1 MDFLLLNHTI
11 KIFYGLGTVE
21 NVHLKINL
29 LFLLSK
35 KNNMQLPIE
44 GWKLILTYLR
54 LNDLIEI
61 SCVCKHFYL
70 LCENNHFYVKKF
82 NQSKKIFKDR
92 SWLVHQYRQILE
104 RFYFNLFHK
113 SVKYVPIENL
123 HATKKIIYNKLYFS
137 FLPFRVWDHM
147 FLCCRSQYE
156 SNMSM
161 FCTKVYLRN
170 KKICDAVEK
179 K

>member
-1 MDFLLLNHTI
+1 
-11 KIFYGLGTVE
+11 
-21 NVHLKINL
+21 
-29 LFLLSK
+29 
-35 KNNMQLPIE
+35 MQLPIE

-147 FLCCRSQYE
+147 FLSCRSQYE